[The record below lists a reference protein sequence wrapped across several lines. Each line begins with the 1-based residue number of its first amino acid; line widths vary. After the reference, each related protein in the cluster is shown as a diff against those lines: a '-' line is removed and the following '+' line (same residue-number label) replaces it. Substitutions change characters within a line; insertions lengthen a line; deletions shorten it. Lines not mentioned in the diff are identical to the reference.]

1 MDLFNSKQLKL
12 LRNEV
17 SELKTTIETK
27 SIKFTNAQGIVSL
40 DGFKGYSAIND
51 TSNLGLI
58 RTAES
63 TPDIFQITD
72 YVATIISNLPIKILK
87 PNGEPSKNPDLARLV
102 KQPNYYQ
109 NWNELIKQFAAYYE
123 LLGNGYLYSIAPE
136 GMRTIS
142 SLFVLPTQA
151 VGVVLLMD
159 KRQPNWMNE
168 VYGYQVDIG
177 GYKYNLPKESVLHK
191 RYFSFQFEEGAYIYG
206 MSKYIPGNTVANE
219 LKAIYEAKTSIIGSR
234 GVMGILSNE
243 SNIPD
248 ADQTKLIQE
257 KISGY
262 GLMQGESKVAATTQK
277 LSYIQLALGLD
288 ELKIIENAKYSFET
302 LCRLNGFDPV
312 IFSTEGSTF
321 ANKKEARKDAM
332 KNVIKPKVDDI
343 YQDLNEWLQPYFG
356 GDRVEPDWSMVEE
369 LQADVKLLTDICKL
383 QIELGIITP
392 YEAYKLIYNKEP
404 ENPEISDEYKG
415 QKEEPKEEAPKPED
429 DLLNELLKTPKN
441 GNKKSKLQNS

>member
-1 MDLFNSKQLKL
+1 VALFKSKELATLKK
-12 LRNEV
+12 EV
-17 SELKTTIETK
+17 AELKTLQTK
-27 SIKFTNAQGIVSL
+27 AVKFFADNIPVNTN
-40 DGFKGYSAIND
+40 GFSGFISNSD

-72 YVATIISNLPIKILK
+72 YVATIISNLPIKIIK
-87 PNGEPSKNPDLARLV
+87 PNGEPSKNVELARLV

-123 LLGNGYLYSIAPE
+123 LLGNGYLYSITPE

-168 VYGYQVDIG
+168 VYGYQVEIG

-191 RYFSFQFEEGAYIYG
+191 RYFNYQFEEGAYIYG

-219 LKAIYEAKTSIIGSR
+219 LKAIYEAKTSIIGNR
-234 GVMGILSNE
+234 GIMGILSNE
-243 SNIPD
+243 SNVPD
-248 ADQTKLIQE
+248 PEQTALIQD
-257 KISGY
+257 KIYEY
-262 GLMQGESKVAATTQK
+262 GLGTGLNKIAATTQK

-321 ANKKEARKDAM
+321 ANKKEARKDAI

-343 YQDLNEWLQPYFG
+343 YNDLNEWLSPFFG
-356 GDRVEPDWSMVEE
+356 GDRIEPDWSMVEE
-369 LQADVKLLTDICKL
+369 LQADIKALTEICKL
-383 QIELGIITP
+383 QWEFGVLTP
-392 YEAYKLIYNKEP
+392 KEAYKIIWNKEP

-415 QKEEPKEEAPKPED
+415 QKEEPKEEPKPED

-441 GNKKSKLQNS
+441 GNSTKAISVKN

>member
-1 MDLFNSKQLKL
+1 MALFKSKELATLKK
-12 LRNEV
+12 EV
-17 SELKTTIETK
+17 AELKTLQTK
-27 SIKFTNAQGIVSL
+27 AVKFFADNIPVNTN
-40 DGFKGYSAIND
+40 GFSGFISNSD

-72 YVATIISNLPIKILK
+72 YVATIISNLPIKIIK
-87 PNGEPSKNPDLARLV
+87 PNGEPSKNVELARLV

-123 LLGNGYLYSIAPE
+123 LLGNGYLYSITPE

-168 VYGYQVDIG
+168 VYGYQVEIG

-191 RYFSFQFEEGAYIYG
+191 RYFNYQFEEGAYIYG

-219 LKAIYEAKTSIIGSR
+219 LKAIYEAKTSIIGNR
-234 GVMGILSNE
+234 GIMGILSNE
-243 SNIPD
+243 SNVPD
-248 ADQTKLIQE
+248 PEQTALIQD
-257 KISGY
+257 KIYEY
-262 GLMQGESKVAATTQK
+262 GLGTGLNKIAATTQK

-321 ANKKEARKDAM
+321 ANKKEARKDAI

-343 YQDLNEWLQPYFG
+343 YNDLNEWLSPFFG
-356 GDRVEPDWSMVEE
+356 GDRIEPDWSMVEE
-369 LQADVKLLTDICKL
+369 LQADIKALTEICKL
-383 QIELGIITP
+383 QWEFGVLTP
-392 YEAYKLIYNKEP
+392 KEAYKIIWNKEP

-415 QKEEPKEEAPKPED
+415 QKEEPKEEPKPED

-441 GNKKSKLQNS
+441 GNSTKAISVKN